1 MFRVGEKFVDGW
13 GNEIPDPEEE
23 GAGYADLK
31 VADLKAILAEREEA
45 GREIDTS
52 EVKTKADLI
61 AVLEADDAAQAE
73 EA

>member
-13 GNEIPDPEEE
+13 GNEIPDPEEA
-23 GAGYADLK
+23 GGGYADLK
-31 VADLKAILAEREEA
+31 VAALKEILAEREAA